1 MSVEKRLSE
10 IWAADYIQT
19 LPSLIKDRG
28 FIFADNE
35 QKDILITGFNS
46 RCRRFVI
53 GGLLGKS
60 KKNR

>member
-35 QKDILITGFNS
+35 QKDILITGFNP
-46 RCRRFVI
+46 RCHRLQI